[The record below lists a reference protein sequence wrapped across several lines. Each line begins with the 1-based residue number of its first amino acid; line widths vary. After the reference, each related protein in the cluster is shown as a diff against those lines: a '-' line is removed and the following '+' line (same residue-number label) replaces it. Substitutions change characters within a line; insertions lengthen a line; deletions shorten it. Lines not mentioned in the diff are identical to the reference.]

1 MKQIQLNILIWI
13 ENSWA
18 EYRIYDIL
26 ILYSN
31 VMASPTAQP
40 D

>member
-1 MKQIQLNILIWI
+1 M

-31 VMASPTAQP
+31 RCIILNLCIIEMFAHNRQLSF
-40 D
+40 